1 MSLPPHTHD
10 GSAPTATLRGV
21 LFRCTIRGGH
31 ATLAIVPSS
40 SENENGSNI
49 SDGEDSSGVVIIV
62 VQLGGNQWKK
72 TRQDDVTAARCDP
85 KTTGNSR
92 SDDFANNISQM
103 RSNIRRMC
111 KLGNELEFIGNFAYD
126 ASPDAKETSDN
137 SNNDRKDWNAYQRR
151 KFIVDYDLQSYQDNI
166 KVTQVSKW
174 DATKCQM
181 LRSKFFDGT
190 MTKQQQQ
197 KKKKQQPPTKKKRW
211 NDDNNLSTINN
222 NVERSDDDK
231 QEQHYQSHA
240 AAKGK
245 TKRIQGEVL
254 ADFVLWMLSTIHGDD
269 DTTDDDM
276 MKQSAAAAAAVD
288 GTNKTVKEEQIYEE
302 IGLKKKRLPT
312 DQNYLFI
319 ERWKA
324 LHPSLSSSS
333 RDSSSEIQAR
343 NEKTIEKLRKHSTDI
358 SGNSGSNNSD
368 NSQHDVVDSQQHHL
382 GGILDAAGGAG
393 HVSLA
398 LSLRGIHS
406 TIVDPRPTIG
416 KLPGRDRKVLKKS
429 KSKVPFSTYR
439 AWFGSKPEG
448 VDTVYREGRLSSE
461 TFLPESEWSGNNDGQ
476 LPICSMTSKD
486 RLLPNCAAIVAL
498 HPDEATGVI
507 VQTAV
512 ENEIPFCIVPCCV
525 FSRLFPERINPGGK
539 GGVVSTY
546 YELID
551 WLVDMHPE
559 IRVTTL
565 PFEGANIAVWATFQ

>member
-1 MSLPPHTHD
+1 MPPPLPHNTHED
-10 GSAPTATLRGV
+10 GSALTTTLRGV

-31 ATLAIVPSS
+31 AKLAIVVPSTS
-40 SENENGSNI
+40 ENGSNK
-49 SDGEDSSGVVIIV
+49 SDDEDSSSVVIIV
-62 VQLGGNQWKK
+62 VQLGGNQWCQNDN
-72 TRQDDVTAARCDP
+72 TLAGCDP
-85 KTTGNSR
+85 KTSENGR
-92 SDDFANNISQM
+92 SDDFANSISQM

-111 KLGNELEFIGNFAYD
+111 KLGNELEFIGNFAHD
-126 ASPDAKETSDN
+126 ASPDTKETSDN
-137 SNNDRKDWNAYQRR
+137 NNNDRRDWNAYQRR
-151 KFIVDYDLQSYQDNI
+151 KFIVDYDLQSCQDNI
-166 KVTQVSKW
+166 KVTKVSKW
-174 DATKCQM
+174 DATRCQM

-190 MTKQQQQ
+190 ITKQQQQ
-197 KKKKQQPPTKKKRW
+197 KKKQRR
-211 NDDNNLSTINN
+211 NDNNIHD
-222 NVERSDDDK
+222 RSDGDK
-231 QEQHYQSHA
+231 QEHHYQSHA

-254 ADFVLWMLSTIHGDD
+254 ADFVLWMLSTIHNDD
-269 DTTDDDM
+269 VTTNDDIM
-276 MKQSAAAAAAVD
+276 MQSAVAVD
-288 GTNKTVKEEQIYEE
+288 STKKTIKEEQIYEE
-302 IGLKKKRLPT
+302 IGLKKKLLPI
-312 DQNYLFI
+312 DQKYLFI
-319 ERWKA
+319 ERWRA
-324 LHPSLSSSS
+324 LHPSLSSAL
-333 RDSSSEIQAR
+333 RDSSSGVHAR
-343 NEKTIEKLRKHSTDI
+343 NERMAEKLRKLS
-358 SGNSGSNNSD
+358 SD
-368 NSQHDVVDSQQHHL
+368 NSKQDVVDCQQHHL

-448 VDTVYREGRLSSE
+448 VDTVYREGRLSLE
-461 TFLPESEWSGNNDGQ
+461 TFLPESERSGNNDGQHQ
-476 LPICSMTSKD
+476 LPICSMTSDDK
-486 RLLPNCAAIVAL
+486 LLPNCAAIVAL

-512 ENEIPFCIVPCCV
+512 ENKIPFCVVPCCV

-551 WLVDMHPE
+551 WLIALHPE

>member
-1 MSLPPHTHD
+1 MPPPLPHNTHEN
-10 GSAPTATLRGV
+10 GSALTTTLRGV

-40 SENENGSNI
+40 SENGSNK
-49 SDGEDSSGVVIIV
+49 SDDKDSSGVVIIV
-62 VQLGGNQWKK
+62 VQFGGNQWGGCDLK
-72 TRQDDVTAARCDP
+72 TSENGR
-85 KTTGNSR
+85 S
-92 SDDFANNISQM
+92 SDDFANSISQM

-111 KLGNELEFIGNFAYD
+111 KLGNELEFIGNFAHD
-126 ASPDAKETSDN
+126 ASPDTKETSDN
-137 SNNDRKDWNAYQRR
+137 NNNNRRDWNAYQRR
-151 KFIVDYDLQSYQDNI
+151 KFIVDYGLESCQDNI
-166 KVTQVSKW
+166 KVTQVGKW

-181 LRSKFFDGT
+181 LRSKFFDGK

-197 KKKKQQPPTKKKRW
+197 KKKQRR
-211 NDDNNLSTINN
+211 NDNNIHD
-222 NVERSDDDK
+222 RSDDNK
-231 QEQHYQSHA
+231 QEHHYQAHA

-254 ADFVLWMLSTIHGDD
+254 ADFVLWMLSTIHNDD
-269 DTTDDDM
+269 VTTNDDI
-276 MKQSAAAAAAVD
+276 MKQSTAAAAAAAAAAESAK
-288 GTNKTVKEEQIYEE
+288 KTTKEEQIYEE
-302 IGLKKKRLPT
+302 IGLKKTLLPT
-312 DQNYLFI
+312 DHNYLFI
-319 ERWKA
+319 ERWRA
-324 LHPSLSSSS
+324 LHLSLSSTSQS
-333 RDSSSEIQAR
+333 LSDVQAR
-343 NEKTIEKLRKHSTDI
+343 NERMAEKLRKRSTDI
-358 SGNSGSNNSD
+358 ISSSGSNSSD
-368 NSQHDVVDSQQHHL
+368 NSKQDVVDCQQHHL

-398 LSLRGIHS
+398 LSLRRIHS

-448 VDTVYREGRLSSE
+448 VDTVYREGRLSLE
-461 TFLPESEWSGNNDGQ
+461 TFLPESELSSSNNGQHQ
-476 LPICSMTSKD
+476 LPICSMTSTD

-512 ENEIPFCIVPCCV
+512 ENKIPFCVVPCCV
-525 FSRLFPERINPGGK
+525 FSRLFPERINPRGN

-551 WLVDMHPE
+551 WLVALHPE

>member
-1 MSLPPHTHD
+1 
-10 GSAPTATLRGV
+10 
-21 LFRCTIRGGH
+21 
-31 ATLAIVPSS
+31 
-40 SENENGSNI
+40 
-49 SDGEDSSGVVIIV
+49 
-62 VQLGGNQWKK
+62 
-72 TRQDDVTAARCDP
+72 
-85 KTTGNSR
+85 
-92 SDDFANNISQM
+92 
-103 RSNIRRMC
+103 
-111 KLGNELEFIGNFAYD
+111 
-126 ASPDAKETSDN
+126 
-137 SNNDRKDWNAYQRR
+137 
-151 KFIVDYDLQSYQDNI
+151 
-166 KVTQVSKW
+166 
-174 DATKCQM
+174 
-181 LRSKFFDGT
+181 

-197 KKKKQQPPTKKKRW
+197 QKKKQQPPTKKKRR
-211 NDDNNLSTINN
+211 NDNINLSAIND
-222 NVERSDDDK
+222 RSDENK
-231 QEQHYQSHA
+231 QEHHYQSHA

-254 ADFVLWMLSTIHGDD
+254 ADFVLWMLSTIHNDD
-269 DTTDDDM
+269 DTTDNDI
-276 MKQSAAAAAAVD
+276 MKQSAGLESA
-288 GTNKTVKEEQIYEE
+288 NKIIKEEQIYEE
-302 IGLKKKRLPT
+302 IGLKKKLLPA
-312 DQNYLFI
+312 DQKYLFI
-319 ERWKA
+319 ERWRA

-333 RDSSSEIQAR
+333 RDISANVQAR
-343 NEKTIEKLRKHSTDI
+343 NERMAERLRKRSTDI
-358 SGNSGSNNSD
+358 ISNSGSNSSN
-368 NSQHDVVDSQQHHL
+368 NSQQDVVDSQQHHL

-416 KLPGRDRKVLKKS
+416 KLPGRDRKVLQKS

-461 TFLPESEWSGNNDGQ
+461 TFLPESERSGNNDGQ

-486 RLLPNCAAIVAL
+486 RLLPDCAAIVAL

-512 ENEIPFCIVPCCV
+512 ENKIPFCVVPCCV

-551 WLVDMHPE
+551 WLVASHPK